1 MREGNGATNS
11 PLIHPP
17 MQTCLVVYDD
27 DDDDFTSCHEPK
39 VTLGRRSDTY
49 RVIFLTGPP

>member
-27 DDDDFTSCHEPK
+27 DDDDFTNCHESK
-39 VTLGRRSDTY
+39 VTLGRRSDIY
-49 RVIFLTGPP
+49 VL

>member
-17 MQTCLVVYDD
+17 MQTCLDVYDD
-27 DDDDFTSCHEPK
+27 DDDDFTNCHESK
-39 VTLGRRSDTY
+39 VNLGRRSDIY
-49 RVIFLTGPP
+49 IL

>member
-17 MQTCLVVYDD
+17 MQTCLVVVYDD
-27 DDDDFTSCHEPK
+27 DDDDVTSFHESE
-39 VTLGRRSDTY
+39 VSLGSRSDTY
-49 RVIFLTGPP
+49 IL

>member
-27 DDDDFTSCHEPK
+27 DDDDDFTSCHESK
-39 VTLGRRSDTY
+39 VTLGRRSDIY
-49 RVIFLTGPP
+49 IL